1 MSEQQSNN
9 NSSLYGII
17 IGLLLLL
24 SAGLGYLLWQKS
36 QTLLAEKEKQE
47 AEFKRL
53 STEKSNIARSLDSL
67 SNAYGDLRTENESL
81 TSQIAAT
88 AQKVKEKESAI
99 KQITVQNTQDLDALR
114 AQVEELRRAKSEMES
129 IIKQL
134 REENATLKGENIQLK
149 EENNQLKTD
158 KTELTGQVTDLA
170 EQLKQ
175 QIQKTQSAT
184 FKATSFKVELLRK
197 NKTTG
202 RARRARDL
210 QVSFD
215 LVDVPQPYQGGQTLY
230 LVVTDDKGNPIM
242 ATNPTKKTITTP
254 SGSVEIIA
262 IQSKQTVLM
271 NTQRMLFNYKL
282 EDKLKA
288 GNYVVAVYCDKGLL
302 GASSFRLS

>member
-1 MSEQQSNN
+1 MSEQQPNN

-36 QTLLAEKEKQE
+36 QAMLAEKEKQE
-47 AEFKRL
+47 LVVKRL
-53 STEKSNIARSLDSL
+53 STEKSNIVRSLDSL
-67 SNAYGDLRTENESL
+67 SNAYGTLRTENESL
-81 TSQIAAT
+81 TSQIAAS
-88 AQKVKEKESAI
+88 AQRVKEKESAI
-99 KQITVQNTQDLDALR
+99 KQISIQNTQDLDALR
-114 AQVEELRRAKSEMES
+114 AQLEELRRAKADMES
-129 IIKQL
+129 IVKQL
-134 REENATLKGENIQLK
+134 QSENAQLKGENIQLK

-158 KTELTGQVTDLA
+158 KTELSGQVTDLA

-197 NKTTG
+197 SKTTA

-215 LVDVPQPYQGGQTLY
+215 LVDVPQPFQGGQTLY
-230 LVVTDDKGNPIM
+230 LVVSDDKGNPIM
-242 ATNPTKKTITTP
+242 ATNPTKKTISTP
-254 SGSVEIIA
+254 SGPVEIIA
-262 IQSKQTVLM
+262 VQSKQTVLM
-271 NTQRMLFNYKL
+271 NTQRILFNYKL
-282 EDKLKA
+282 EEKLKA